1 MIATE
6 INILPWYASLEL
18 QQHRKWYAYGQYYC
32 LPTPAGFLV
41 PFQLRREQTGAAITS
56 LTVTEVSTGTATDIL
71 AIATSSGLEVAEY
84 AADGYDLIIYPATI
98 SVGSF
103 NVGRHYL
110 TMSDGTNTWY
120 SEVFNFVDTTY
131 SLVKVEWWHDGDF
144 CYPSGRVRYNYPYK
158 GRVYLKSDIGK
169 PEYTFEQVVSERNGK
184 NFKLKQI
191 SAKQYKF
198 LFLAPEYLID
208 AFRQIPLHDFVEITN
223 YNDNRGY
230 TVDEINMGSPDWL
243 DRGDLAAVTVDFQT
257 DTVIVKSG
265 TGVTTLDYTAADGGC
280 ITVDYTAVAEIAF
293 GSSQY
298 FGLYYVDETTGDNV
312 TIQDGDYILVTED
325 VSPYRRR
332 LYQYSDFLGM
342 ILQSPTNYEVAYD
355 SNSGKYYFYDT
366 DQFIEPVIDDITA
379 SVLTGRTF
387 AGTLAAIYQ
396 VEGGVHTLLTT
407 VTTAQIEA
415 GIAISPTVGVEFIYF
430 IVQTAACPVFVESSP
445 YYIMT
450 GDLIGVGYDV
460 IGSGLIVY

>member
-158 GRVYLKSDIGK
+158 GRVYLKSD
-169 PEYTFEQVVSERNGK
+169 
-184 NFKLKQI
+184 
-191 SAKQYKF
+191 
-198 LFLAPEYLID
+198 
-208 AFRQIPLHDFVEITN
+208 
-223 YNDNRGY
+223 
-230 TVDEINMGSPDWL
+230 
-243 DRGDLAAVTVDFQT
+243 
-257 DTVIVKSG
+257 
-265 TGVTTLDYTAADGGC
+265 
-280 ITVDYTAVAEIAF
+280 
-293 GSSQY
+293 
-298 FGLYYVDETTGDNV
+298 
-312 TIQDGDYILVTED
+312 
-325 VSPYRRR
+325 
-332 LYQYSDFLGM
+332 
-342 ILQSPTNYEVAYD
+342 
-355 SNSGKYYFYDT
+355 
-366 DQFIEPVIDDITA
+366 
-379 SVLTGRTF
+379 
-387 AGTLAAIYQ
+387 
-396 VEGGVHTLLTT
+396 
-407 VTTAQIEA
+407 
-415 GIAISPTVGVEFIYF
+415 
-430 IVQTAACPVFVESSP
+430 
-445 YYIMT
+445 
-450 GDLIGVGYDV
+450 
-460 IGSGLIVY
+460 

>member
-6 INILPWYASLEL
+6 INILPWHTALSR
-18 QQHRKWYAYGQYYC
+18 QHHQKWYAYGQYYC
-32 LPTPAGFLV
+32 LPTPVGFLY
-41 PFQLRREQTGAAITS
+41 PFQLRREQTGAAVSS
-56 LTVTEVSTGTATDIL
+56 LTITEVATGSSTDIL
-71 AIATSSGLEVAEY
+71 AVALASGLEVVQY
-84 AADGYDLIIYPATI
+84 VADGYDLIIFPATL

-103 NVGRHYL
+103 NVGRYYL
-110 TMSDGTNTWY
+110 TMGDGTNTWY
-120 SEVFNFVDTTY
+120 SEVFNFVDTTAG
-131 SLVKVEWWHDGDF
+131 LVKVEWWHDGDF

-158 GRVYLKSDIGK
+158 GRVYLKTDIGK

-198 LFLAPEYLID
+198 AILAPEYLLD
-208 AFRQIPLHDFVEITN
+208 ALRQVPLHDFVEITN
-223 YNDNRGY
+223 YNDNRTH
-230 TVDEINMGSPDWL
+230 TVDEINMGSPDWQ

-265 TGVTTLDYTAADGGC
+265 TGVTTLDYTAEDGGC
-280 ITVDYTAVAEIAF
+280 IAVDYTAVAEIQF

-298 FGLYYVDETTGDNV
+298 FGLFYVDETTGDNV
-312 TIQDGDYILVTED
+312 TIQDGDYILITED
-325 VSPYRRR
+325 VDPYRRR

-342 ILQSPTNYEVAYD
+342 VLQSPTDDEVAYD

-396 VEGGVHTLLTT
+396 VEAGTHTLLNT
-407 VTTAQIEA
+407 VTAAQVTA
-415 GIAISPTVGVEFIYF
+415 GIAISPTVGAEFIYF
-430 IVQTAACPVFVESSP
+430 IVQTAACPTFVESSP

>member
-6 INILPWYASLEL
+6 INILPWYTALAR
-18 QQHRKWYAYGQYYC
+18 QHHQKWYAYGQYYC
-32 LPTPAGFLV
+32 LPTPAGMLI
-41 PFQLRREQTGAAITS
+41 PFQLRRDNTGAAITS
-56 LTVTEVSTGTATDIL
+56 LAVVEVSTGTSTDIL
-71 AIATSSGLEVAEY
+71 AIALSSGLEVVEY
-84 AADGYDLIIYPATI
+84 ASDGYDLIIFPATI

-120 SEVFNFVDTTY
+120 SEVFNFVDTTAG
-131 SLVKVEWWHDGDF
+131 LVKLEWWHSGDF
-144 CYPSGRVRYNYPYK
+144 CYPSGRIRYNYPYK
-158 GRVYLKSDIGK
+158 GRVYLKTDIGK
-169 PEYTFEQVVSERNGK
+169 PEYPFEQTVSKRNGK
-184 NFKLKQI
+184 NHKLKQI

-208 AFRQIPLHDFVEITN
+208 AFRQVPLHDFVEITN
-223 YNDNRGY
+223 YNDNRTH
-230 TVDEINMGSPDWL
+230 TVDEINMGNPDWQ
-243 DRGDLAAVTVDFQT
+243 DRGDLAAVPVDFQT
-257 DTVIVKSG
+257 DTVIVKAG
-265 TGVTTLDYTAADGGC
+265 TGVTTLDYTAEDGGC
-280 ITVDYTAVAEIAF
+280 IAVDYTAVAEIQF

-298 FGLYYVDETTGDNV
+298 FGLFYVDETTGDNV
-312 TIQDGDYILVTED
+312 TIQDGDYILITED
-325 VSPYRRR
+325 VDPYRRR

-342 ILQSPTNYEVAYD
+342 VLQSPTDDEVAYD

-379 SVLTGRTF
+379 NVLTGRTF

-396 VEGGVHTLLTT
+396 VEAGTHTLLNT
-407 VTTAQIEA
+407 VTAAQITA
-415 GIAISPTVGVEFIYF
+415 GIAISPTVGAEFIYF
-430 IVQTAACPVFVESSP
+430 IVQTAACPAFVESSP